1 MTMMGGPVGRLM
13 WSSRFSPERPTIR
26 KPVNWP
32 RVGAFFLP
40 YWRAELMT
48 LACILA
54 AAVLGLL
61 PPLFTRYLIDDAI
74 PAGSMQAVLVG
85 VGGMIGAALL
95 AGLIGVYQGY
105 LNSFVGEGIMRD
117 IRSSMVAH
125 LHRMSLSFF
134 TDTKTGEIMNRVSSD
149 VDNIDNIVTG
159 TFVAIVTNVAT
170 MATTVVAVFILDWRL
185 ALLALVVVPLMILPL
200 SPIGRRMYAIRK
212 QTRERR
218 DEIESLTQETLSIS
232 GIVLMKS
239 FVREPFEKSRFYA
252 SATRLMDLEIR
263 LAMVGRWFIGAI
275 SAMVVIG
282 PALVWVG
289 GAWLA
294 IRGGLTIGT
303 IVAFV
308 AYFGRLYTP
317 ASALAGVQVQIVSAL
332 AVFERIFD
340 YLDMPV
346 EGAQDSAAAIELPRV
361 RGAIAFRAVRF
372 SYDRARPVLEDV
384 SFQVAAG
391 QTAAFVGPSG
401 AGKTTITNLVPRF
414 YEPQSGA
421 VVIDGIDVRDVTLAS
436 LRRDIGIVAQETYL
450 FHDTIAANL
459 RYGKLAATDAEM
471 IAAAKAASIHDFI
484 AALPAGYQ
492 TMVGERGHKLS
503 GGERQRLAIARVLLK
518 DPRILILDEATS
530 SLDSHNEAMIQS
542 ALEEVMRGR
551 TSLVIA
557 HRLSTILKAD
567 VIFVVENGGI
577 VESGTHA
584 TLLARNGPYAR
595 LYWQQF
601 RSQNVVPA

>member
-1 MTMMGGPVGRLM
+1 
-13 WSSRFSPERPTIR
+13 
-26 KPVNWP
+26 
-32 RVGAFFLP
+32 
-40 YWRAELMT
+40 
-48 LACILA
+48 
-54 AAVLGLL
+54 
-61 PPLFTRYLIDDAI
+61 
-74 PAGSMQAVLVG
+74 
-85 VGGMIGAALL
+85 
-95 AGLIGVYQGY
+95 
-105 LNSFVGEGIMRD
+105 
-117 IRSSMVAH
+117 
-125 LHRMSLSFF
+125 
-134 TDTKTGEIMNRVSSD
+134 
-149 VDNIDNIVTG
+149 
-159 TFVAIVTNVAT
+159 
-170 MATTVVAVFILDWRL
+170 
-185 ALLALVVVPLMILPL
+185 MILPL

-239 FVREPFEKSRFYA
+239 FVREPFEQSRFYD

-263 LAMVGRWFIGAI
+263 LVMVGRWFIGAI
-275 SAMVVIG
+275 NAMVTIG

-294 IRGGLTIGT
+294 IHGGLTIGT

-346 EGAQDSAAAIELPRV
+346 EGVPERAGAIELPRV
-361 RGAIAFRAVRF
+361 NGGIEFKAVTF
-372 SYDRARPVLEDV
+372 SYDPSRPVLQDV
-384 SFQVAAG
+384 SFRVAAG
-391 QTAAFVGPSG
+391 QTVAFVGPSG

-414 YEPQSGA
+414 YDTRSGA
-421 VVIDGIDVRDVTLAS
+421 VLIDGIDVRDVTLAS

-459 RYGKLAATDAEM
+459 RYGKLTATDAEL
-471 IAAAKAASIHDFI
+471 IAAAKAANIHDFI
-484 AALPAGYQ
+484 ASLPDGYQ

-542 ALEEVMRGR
+542 ALEELMRGR

-567 VIFVVENGGI
+567 VIFVVEGGRI
-577 VESGTHA
+577 VESGSHA
-584 TLLARNGPYAR
+584 VLLARGGPYAR

-601 RSQNVVPA
+601 HDQKLSPA